1 MYYVGVDVG
10 GTNLV
15 AGLMN
20 ENCEILDKASHPV
33 DHSQTPEQL
42 CGEIVRLAK
51 QVCQSGGV
59 TEKEVRA
66 VGIGLPGQVN
76 NKTGIVV
83 RTPNMP
89 FQNTPVRQLF
99 QQQWDMPVFLGNDAD
114 CAAIG
119 EYRSGSAKGCSPAV
133 TVTLGTGIGA
143 GMVVDGKLFT
153 GFAGSG
159 MEVGHMIIHPNGH
172 LCGCGNRGCWEQYG
186 SASALIQMTLRE
198 MERSQDSLLWQLCG
212 GDRSKVQGR
221 TVFQAAR
228 QGDEA
233 AHRVLYSYRSGVA
246 IGLINLVNIL
256 QPEVICMGGGVSNV
270 DDDLL
275 LDPVRE
281 LVRQGSFDKTMPTRL
296 VRASLGNDAGV
307 VGAAML
313 CDSI

>member
-99 QQQWDMPVFLGNDAD
+99 Q
-114 CAAIG
+114 
-119 EYRSGSAKGCSPAV
+119 RSGICPCSWATMPTAPP
-133 TVTLGTGIGA
+133 
-143 GMVVDGKLFT
+143 
-153 GFAGSG
+153 SG
-159 MEVGHMIIHPNGH
+159 NTAAARP
-172 LCGCGNRGCWEQYG
+172 R
-186 SASALIQMTLRE
+186 A
-198 MERSQDSLLWQLCG
+198 
-212 GDRSKVQGR
+212 
-221 TVFQAAR
+221 AAR
-228 QGDEA
+228 Q
-233 AHRVLYSYRSGVA
+233 
-246 IGLINLVNIL
+246 
-256 QPEVICMGGGVSNV
+256 
-270 DDDLL
+270 
-275 LDPVRE
+275 
-281 LVRQGSFDKTMPTRL
+281 
-296 VRASLGNDAGV
+296 
-307 VGAAML
+307 
-313 CDSI
+313 